1 MITNQSI
8 NPDNFLDEMYQDN
21 YFPDH
26 LVDKC
31 KDVLIRMCEKIEETN
46 PKTLDELYV
55 ITHASTEEFNDLE
68 EEFNENDSEIE
79 TAARECI
86 ASEFYNIASA
96 YGFEADIEELIA
108 PREW

>member
-1 MITNQSI
+1 MVTNKSI
-8 NPDNFLDEMYQDN
+8 NPYNYLDEMYQDN

-79 TAARECI
+79 TAARECF
-86 ASEFYNIASA
+86 AS
-96 YGFEADIEELIA
+96 
-108 PREW
+108 

>member
-86 ASEFYNIASA
+86 AAEFYNIASA